1 MGAFQ
6 RPLDVHP
13 AHRAARA
20 RDPGQTAGLQ
30 RRAHRRALVGRIQIA
45 AGRAHVDDV
54 VVVQPAQ
61 IHRDGTAHRV
71 GPGDGEYAAAGQVGR
86 GSVHRL
92 GVGVEQQDVIET
104 QVRSQH
110 LVEVG
115 DRQVDPAGMT

>member
-1 MGAFQ
+1 M
-6 RPLDVHP
+6 
-13 AHRAARA
+13 
-20 RDPGQTAGLQ
+20 Q
-30 RRAHRRALVGRIQIA
+30 RRAHRRALVGRVQVA

-61 IHRDGTAHRV
+61 IHRDGTAHRI
-71 GPGDGEYAAAGQVGR
+71 GPGDGEHAAAGQVGC

-104 QVRSQH
+104 QVRAQH

-115 DRQVDPAGMT
+115 DRQIDPSVMT